1 MVSLKGI
8 TVEIDGNVTG
18 LTKALSSLNGDI
30 KNTTAQLK
38 DVERLLKLDPGNT
51 ELLAQ
56 KQKLLSQAVEE
67 TKKKL
72 DALKQASNEA
82 AKTAG
87 NYDAW
92 KAKYDPLK
100 KEIDETQTKLK
111 TLKDKAADA
120 DKQLSEGK
128 ISQKKYDDLQAE
140 IKETEERLK
149 TLKTQAKE
157 VDEEFGHPISHEQYD
172 ALQREIIATE
182 NSLKSLEKQSKEAGS
197 KLQDLAAK
205 GAKLKDIGSSI
216 TSAGE
221 KFLPVTAAVAA
232 LGTAVVKTTAE
243 FDSQMSRVKAI
254 SGATEKQ
261 FDSLRDKAREMGAT
275 TKYSAK
281 EAGEAMEYMAMAGW
295 DSEQMLAGIEGVMNL
310 AAASGENLATS
321 VR

>member
-1 MVSLKGI
+1 MLTLKGI

-56 KQKLLSQAVEE
+56 KQKLLGQAVEE

-111 TLKDKAADA
+111 TLKEKAADA

-140 IKETEERLK
+140 IKETEEKLK

-197 KLQDLAAK
+197 KLQDLAH
-205 GAKLKDIGSSI
+205 
-216 TSAGE
+216 
-221 KFLPVTAAVAA
+221 LPVKSSFPSRLLLLP
-232 LGTAVVKTTAE
+232 LGLRWSKRLPNSTPRCQGSRPFQVRRKSSLIPYVIKPARWAQRLSTLLKKPVKLWSTWRWQAGTVN
-243 FDSQMSRVKAI
+243 RCWPV
-254 SGATEKQ
+254 
-261 FDSLRDKAREMGAT
+261 LR
-275 TKYSAK
+275 
-281 EAGEAMEYMAMAGW
+281 
-295 DSEQMLAGIEGVMNL
+295 
-310 AAASGENLATS
+310 AS
-321 VR
+321 